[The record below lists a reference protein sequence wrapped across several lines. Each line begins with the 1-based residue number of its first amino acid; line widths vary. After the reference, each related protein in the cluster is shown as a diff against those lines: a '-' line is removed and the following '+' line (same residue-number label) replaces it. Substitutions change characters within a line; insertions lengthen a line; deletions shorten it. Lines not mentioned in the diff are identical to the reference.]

1 MLKREHRVNKLE
13 FEKDL
18 YKLKD
23 KLQDDD
29 YAVDLYGALCNM
41 QWQNI
46 KNPEIIYSCSWR
58 YAGGVIAGMRCEGES
73 YLDFYCSGGE
83 GNVTEE
89 VKEDLRKLG
98 WQPIEYDLR

>member
-1 MLKREHRVNKLE
+1 MEGERMSNYFEEDLQQLKERIADNLDFATDV
-13 FEKDL
+13 
-18 YKLKD
+18 
-23 KLQDDD
+23 
-29 YAVDLYGALCNM
+29 YGALCNM
-41 QWQNI
+41 RWQSVEN
-46 KNPEIIYSCSWR
+46 KENIYSCSWR